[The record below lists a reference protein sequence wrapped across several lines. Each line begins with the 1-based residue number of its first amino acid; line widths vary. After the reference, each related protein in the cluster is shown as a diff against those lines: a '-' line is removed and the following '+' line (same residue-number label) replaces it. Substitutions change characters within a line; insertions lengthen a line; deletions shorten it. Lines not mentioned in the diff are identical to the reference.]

1 VQVLGFSVGVV
12 GGKVVLTGNYDESLI
27 QISPLVAD
35 VVHPPQKVR
44 KPKKKLVR
52 RMVPDD
58 SQRLRHAFQIAFLLL
73 NVWIGAQFYF
83 WVRGYE
89 MVNPVS
95 FSRPAGVDGW
105 LPISGLMNL
114 KVWIATGNIPS
125 VHPAAMFLLV
135 AFLAMA
141 FLLRKAFCS
150 WLCPVGTISES
161 LWRLGRKLF
170 RRNFAMPRW
179 LDVPLRGLKYL
190 LLGFFVAAVD
200 MMPAASIREFMHTP
214 FGIVADVKMLNFFRF
229 ISQTGLIVIGV
240 LVVGS
245 LLLKN
250 FWCRYLC
257 PYGAL
262 LGLVSLFSPVGIRR
276 NEERCIDCAKCAK
289 ACPSAL
295 PVDRLPAV
303 HSAECTGCME
313 CIAVCPA
320 EGALVMSIA
329 RMPGVKRASRRL
341 PAWAVAAGIAAIFL
355 GIVGYAKLS
364 GHWQTN
370 LPKAVYQQLVPR
382 ANEATHPMP

>member
-1 VQVLGFSVGVV
+1 VA
-12 GGKVVLTGNYDESLI
+12 TGTHTETLV
-27 QISPLVAD
+27 QISPRAARA
-35 VVHPPQKVR
+35 VHPAPKPR

-52 RMVPDD
+52 RVGPDH
-58 SQRLRHAFQIAFLLL
+58 SQRMRHGFQIAFLLM
-73 NVWIGAQFYF
+73 NVWIGAEFYL
-83 WVRGYE
+83 WVRGFE
-89 MVNPVS
+89 MARPVG

-114 KVWIATGNIPS
+114 KAWIATGHIPS

-135 AFLAMA
+135 AFIAMA

-150 WLCPVGTISES
+150 WLCPVGTISEW
-161 LWRLGRKLF
+161 LWRAGRKLF
-170 RRNFAMPRW
+170 RQNFALPRW

-190 LLGFFVAAVD
+190 LLGFFASAVA
-200 MMPAASIREFMHTP
+200 MMPAAAIREFMHTP
-214 FGIVADVKMLNFFRF
+214 FGLIADVKLLNFFRF
-229 ISQTGLIVIGV
+229 IGGTGLIVVGV
-240 LVVGS
+240 LVGGS
-245 LLLKN
+245 LLVRN

-257 PYGAL
+257 PYGGL
-262 LGLVSLFSPVGIRR
+262 LGLVSLVSPVGIRR

-295 PVDRLPAV
+295 PVDRLLAV

-313 CIAVCPA
+313 CVAVCPA
-320 EGALVMSIA
+320 EGALDMSIA
-329 RMPGVKRASRRL
+329 RMPGAKRAPRRM
-341 PAWAVAAGIAAIFL
+341 PAWAVAAAVAAIFL

-370 LPKAVYQQLVPR
+370 VSTTVYQQMVPH